1 MERRNFVKNSAL
13 GMGIGALLGPYWG
26 AGAAN
31 AAPAP
36 ASISIA
42 FPFDVYNW
50 DPTSR
55 IAPQLMPLY
64 KCIFDQPLE
73 YSSDSVLQPGLVK
86 AWRWLD
92 QKGLVLELEFR
103 DDVLFHNGDK
113 MTSSDFKYTFFDR
126 PRADKSLQLGFIW
139 NNVTKIDLPSPT
151 KAVIH
156 LSQPFISAPQYLGYA
171 GAFVL
176 PKAYIEKV
184 GMAAFMEKPIG
195 TGPYKLAGYQ
205 RDSRIVLQAF
215 DKHWRGVAKV
225 PNVTIQVVKD
235 ATTRVSGVQS
245 GQLALATNL
254 PIRDAVRLAKVPALK
269 TALTP
274 TVDSFIIHMVNSGAL
289 TDRNVRLAMHHAIDK
304 AALSKAF
311 FNGVAAPQA
320 RASAPGTPTFD
331 ASAKFAFSPDAAKA
345 LLAKSGYSA
354 ARPVKFRFFSTKGVY
369 PNDFEMAR
377 AIVQMWQKVG
387 INAALETIELAQ
399 YFSKVEVG
407 KLEGPALSLWTN
419 STGDPELSIGAYLNP
434 KVMFSVW
441 RSADVSPRL
450 DPLLGEMDT
459 AKRMAGY
466 KAFETWAVEQGYSL
480 PLMQGVSSV
489 VHAKT
494 LVYQP
499 YKNGWVLPNSWRMA

>member
-1 MERRNFVKNSAL
+1 MDRRNFTKTSAL
-13 GMGIGALLGPYWG
+13 GIAALLGPHWG
-26 AGAAN
+26 IRTAG

-36 ASISIA
+36 AMVTIA

-64 KCIFDQPLE
+64 KCIFDQPLD
-73 YSSDSVLQPGLVK
+73 YSADSTLEPGLVK

-92 QKGLVLELEFR
+92 QKGLTLELEFR

-113 MTSSDFKYTFFDR
+113 MTSADFKYTFFDR
-126 PRADKSLQLGFIW
+126 PRADKSLQVGFIW
-139 NNVTKIDLPSPT
+139 QNVTKIDLPSPT

-156 LSQPFISAPQYLGYA
+156 LSKPFVSAPQYLGYA

-184 GMAAFMEKPIG
+184 GIAAFMARPIG
-195 TGPYKLAGYQ
+195 TGPYKLVQYQ
-205 RDSRIVLQAF
+205 RDSRIVLQAWE
-215 DKHWRGVAKV
+215 KHWRGVAKV

-245 GQLALATNL
+245 GQLALAAGL
-254 PIRDAVRLAKVPALK
+254 PIRDALRLAKDPRLT

-289 TDRNVRLAMHHAIDK
+289 TDQNVRLAMHHAIDK

-311 FNGVAAPQA
+311 FNNVAAPQA

-331 ASAKFAFSPDAAKA
+331 PAAKFAFDPNLAKA
-345 LLAKSGYSA
+345 LLAKAGYGA
-354 ARPVKFRFFSTKGVY
+354 AKPVAFRFFATKGVY

-387 INAALETIELAQ
+387 IKAALETIELSQ
-399 YFSKVEVG
+399 YFSKVEMG

-450 DPLLGEMDT
+450 DPLLAEMDS
-459 AKRMAGY
+459 AKRIAGY

-480 PLMQGVSSV
+480 PLMQGISSV
-489 VHAKT
+489 VHAKS
-494 LVYQP
+494 LVFVP
-499 YKNGWVLPNSWRMA
+499 YKNGWVLPNTWRPA

>member
-1 MERRNFVKNSAL
+1 MDRRHFVTSTAL
-13 GMGIGALLGPYWG
+13 GIGALLGPHWG
-26 AGAAN
+26 IRAAGAA
-31 AAPAP
+31 PAGP
-36 ASISIA
+36 VTIA
-42 FPFDVYNW
+42 FPFDVHNW

-64 KCIFDQPLE
+64 KCVFDQPLE
-73 YSSDSVLQPGLVK
+73 YSSDSKLEAGLVT

-92 QKGLVLELEFR
+92 QKGLVLELTFR

-113 MTSSDFKYTFFDR
+113 MTSADFKYTFFDR
-126 PRADKSLQLGFIW
+126 PRADKTLQLGSIW
-139 NNVTKIDLPSPT
+139 QNVTKIDLPSPT
-151 KAVIH
+151 KAVVH
-156 LSQPFISAPQYLGYA
+156 LSQPFVSAPQYLGYA

-184 GMAAFMEKPIG
+184 GMPAFMAKPIG
-195 TGPYKLAGYQ
+195 TGPYKLVQYQ

-235 ATTRVSGVQS
+235 PTTRVSGVQS
-245 GQLALATNL
+245 GQLALAANL
-254 PIRDAVRLAKVPALK
+254 PIRDALRLANDPRLK

-311 FNGVAAPQA
+311 FNNVAAPQA

-331 ASAKFAFSPDAAKA
+331 AGAKFAFAPDTAKT
-345 LLAKSGYSA
+345 LLAKAGYSA
-354 ARPVKFRFFSTKGVY
+354 TKPVTFRFFATKGVY
-369 PNDFEMAR
+369 SNDFEMAR
-377 AIVQMWQKVG
+377 AITQMWQKVG
-387 INAALETIELAQ
+387 INAALETIELSQ
-399 YFSKVEVG
+399 YFSKVEMG
-407 KLEGPALSLWTN
+407 KLEGPALVMWTN

-450 DPLLGEMDT
+450 DPLLSEMDS
-459 AKRMAGY
+459 AKRIAGY

-480 PLMQGVSSV
+480 PLLQGVSSV
-489 VHAKT
+489 VHAKS

-499 YKNGWVLPNSWRMA
+499 YKNGWVLPNTWRLA

>member
-1 MERRNFVKNSAL
+1 MDRRNFVKTSTL
-13 GMGIGALLGPYWG
+13 GIGALLGPHWG
-26 AGAAN
+26 IAS

-36 ASISIA
+36 ASITIA

-73 YSSDSVLQPGLVK
+73 YSSDSVLQPGVVK
-86 AWRWLD
+86 AWKWLD
-92 QKGLVLELEFR
+92 QKGMVLELEFR

-113 MTSSDFKYTFFDR
+113 MTSADFKYTFFDR
-126 PRADKSLQLGFIW
+126 PRADKSLQIGYVW
-139 NNVTKIDLPSPT
+139 GNVTKIDLPSPT

-156 LSQPFISAPQYLGYA
+156 LSKPFVSAPQYLGYA
-171 GAFVL
+171 GAFIL

-184 GMAAFMEKPIG
+184 GIKAFMEKPIG

-205 RDSRIVLQAF
+205 RDSRIVLQAWE
-215 DKHWRGVAKV
+215 KHWRGVAKV

-235 ATTRVSGVQS
+235 PTTRVSGVQS

-254 PIRDAVRLAKVPALK
+254 PIRDALRLSKDARLT

-274 TVDSFIIHMVNSGAL
+274 TVDSFIIQMVNTGAL
-289 TDRNVRLAMHHAIDK
+289 KDQNVRLAMHHAIDK

-331 ASAKFAFSPDAAKA
+331 PAATFAFAPDKAKA
-345 LLAKSGYSA
+345 LLAKAGYSA
-354 ARPVKFRFFSTKGVY
+354 AKPVTFRFFATKGVY

-419 STGDPELSIGAYLNP
+419 STGDPELSIGAYLDP

-441 RSADVSPRL
+441 RSADVSPKL
-450 DPLLGEMDT
+450 DPLLVEMDT

-499 YKNGWVLPNSWRMA
+499 YKNGWVLPNTWRPA